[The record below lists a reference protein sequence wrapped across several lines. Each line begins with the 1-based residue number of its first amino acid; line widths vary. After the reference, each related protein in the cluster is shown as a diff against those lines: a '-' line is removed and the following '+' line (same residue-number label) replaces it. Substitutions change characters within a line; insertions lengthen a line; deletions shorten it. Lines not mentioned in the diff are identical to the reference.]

1 MLVLIGTAIVLIS
14 VLGGFLLGGG
24 HLHTLWQPGE
34 FMIIFGAALGA
45 WVIGTPM
52 NTVKKALKSFGPML
66 RGPRYNKRSY
76 LELLSLLYM
85 LFRLAKT
92 KGDLALESH
101 VERPKESPIFQQ
113 FPKVLSNHDGVEF
126 LCDYLRLLTLGTN
139 NAHEVEAIIDAEIE
153 GEHHEGA
160 AVAKS
165 VADTADGMPALG
177 IVAAVLGVI
186 HTMGSITEPPEI
198 LGGLIGAA
206 LVGTFLG
213 VLAAYG
219 FVAPLARA
227 IDSAYAGDTEYL
239 NCMKAAI
246 LSHMQ
251 GYAPRISIELARKTL
266 IPAVKPSF
274 DELEVA
280 VGDLSTGGGGG
291 GAA

>member
-1 MLVLIGTAIVLIS
+1 MLVIIGTVIVLSS
-14 VLGGFLLGGG
+14 VIGGFLFGGG
-24 HLHTLWQPGE
+24 HLATLWQPGE
-34 FMIIFGAALGA
+34 FLIIFGAALGA

-52 NTVKKALKSFGPML
+52 NTVKKMLKSFGPL
-66 RGPRYNKRSY
+66 FRGPRYNKKSY
-76 LELLSLLYM
+76 LDLLCLLYT

-101 VERPKESPIFQQ
+101 VERPKESQIFQQ
-113 FPKVLSNHDGVEF
+113 FPKVLSNHEGVEF

-139 NAHEVEAIIDAEIE
+139 NAHEVETIIDAEIE

-165 VADTADGMPALG
+165 IADMADGMPALG

-186 HTMGSITEPPEI
+186 HTMGSITQPPEV

-206 LVGTFLG
+206 LVGTFIG

-219 FVAPLARA
+219 FVAPMARA
-227 IDSAYAGDTEYL
+227 MDAAYGGDTEYL

-266 IPAVKPSF
+266 TPAVKPSF
-274 DELEVA
+274 EELEVA
-280 VGDLSTGGGGG
+280 IGDLSSSG
-291 GAA
+291 